1 MKNKLK
7 RIVTAGLAGLI
18 IVSIIGTM
26 CIGLTGCSGNSTKD
40 VEKKLDE
47 YMQAVYAPQSIKQF
61 KEAKEESTD
70 LFTQYASDR
79 FFVSFGDDLTEKDL
93 KRVCETYITHGAAEN
108 QSDGKER
115 YLVTAY
121 LYPYKG
127 AEADKFEFVFILNNA
142 GLIEDFTIEEIA

>member
-1 MKNKLK
+1 MKSRTK
-7 RIVTAGLAGLI
+7 RIITAGITGLI
-18 IVSIIGTM
+18 IISIIGTM
-26 CIGLTGCSGNSTKD
+26 CAGLSGCSGNSTKA
-40 VEKKLDE
+40 VEKKLAE

-61 KEAKEESTD
+61 KEAKEESTE

-93 KRVCETYITHGAAEN
+93 KRVCETYITHGEAEN

-115 YLVTAY
+115 YMVTAY

-127 AEADKFEFVFILNNA
+127 ADADKFEFVFIMNNA

>member
-1 MKNKLK
+1 MKSRAK
-7 RIVTAGLAGLI
+7 RVITVGITGLI
-18 IVSIIGTM
+18 IISIIGTM
-26 CIGLTGCSGNSTKD
+26 CAGLSGCSGNSTKT
-40 VEKKLDE
+40 VEKKLAE

-61 KEAKEESTD
+61 KEAKEESTE

-93 KRVCETYITHGAAEN
+93 KRVCETYITHGEAEN

-115 YLVTAY
+115 YMVTAY

-127 AEADKFEFVFILNNA
+127 ADADKFEFVFIMNNA